1 MSCAVI
7 GARLYAARPTQ
18 FSGHRKHFADDNT
31 GTIQLPRCPNLANGR
46 PCTSPAAMYGVPR
59 KVSTGGS
66 SFGATATW
74 PVPAVSLISKSLHR
88 RQHIWWGSCAH
99 STRPAEQRRCTRA
112 SQSRIGTAASH
123 ENKTRRSKRITRA
136 AQASVVL
143 ITQQLPAQLS
153 AADFRGTAGTPQGTT
168 SSAMELAPVHAR
180 YLVVLQCS
188 VAQLHIAAGET
199 GAAAAIWGRVL
210 RSKTAAA
217 HLPHHVAFEATSLRA
232 PSRPKYARSPRTRS
246 GAAVRRGNP
255 DTGTK
260 ERDHLRR
267 RGKPQCRQGG
277 GGQAQPAMHLHLV
290 TGHVRHKASRGGA
303 DAKISSF
310 LGLSPL
316 GLFSACAMC
325 PLMPRQKR
333 TLLSSLESNTR
344 LTSFSWLSPPC
355 SCSIHHRTLKTT
367 RHVTTISVSVQ
378 CQHARR
384 TAFTDTDS

>member
-88 RQHIWWGSCAH
+88 RQHIWWGSCAQ

-143 ITQQLPAQLS
+143 NSAIASAVTPANPVAAVHTARAPLSS
-153 AADFRGTAGTPQGTT
+153 AA
-168 SSAMELAPVHAR
+168 AP
-180 YLVVLQCS
+180 
-188 VAQLHIAAGET
+188 
-199 GAAAAIWGRVL
+199 
-210 RSKTAAA
+210 A
-217 HLPHHVAFEATSLRA
+217 HRNRA
-232 PSRPKYARSPRTRS
+232 
-246 GAAVRRGNP
+246 
-255 DTGTK
+255 
-260 ERDHLRR
+260 
-267 RGKPQCRQGG
+267 
-277 GGQAQPAMHLHLV
+277 
-290 TGHVRHKASRGGA
+290 
-303 DAKISSF
+303 
-310 LGLSPL
+310 
-316 GLFSACAMC
+316 
-325 PLMPRQKR
+325 
-333 TLLSSLESNTR
+333 
-344 LTSFSWLSPPC
+344 
-355 SCSIHHRTLKTT
+355 
-367 RHVTTISVSVQ
+367 
-378 CQHARR
+378 
-384 TAFTDTDS
+384 

>member
-1 MSCAVI
+1 
-7 GARLYAARPTQ
+7 
-18 FSGHRKHFADDNT
+18 
-31 GTIQLPRCPNLANGR
+31 
-46 PCTSPAAMYGVPR
+46 
-59 KVSTGGS
+59 
-66 SFGATATW
+66 
-74 PVPAVSLISKSLHR
+74 
-88 RQHIWWGSCAH
+88 
-99 STRPAEQRRCTRA
+99 
-112 SQSRIGTAASH
+112 
-123 ENKTRRSKRITRA
+123 
-136 AQASVVL
+136 
-143 ITQQLPAQLS
+143 
-153 AADFRGTAGTPQGTT
+153 
-168 SSAMELAPVHAR
+168 MEMAPVHAR

-199 GAAAAIWGRVL
+199 GAAAAIWRRVL

-267 RGKPQCRQGG
+267 SVKPQCRQGG

-316 GLFSACAMC
+316 GLFSAWARPGRGKANVIIILGEQHSSYVFKLAFTSM
-325 PLMPRQKR
+325 LMLYPPPHSENNK
-333 TLLSSLESNTR
+333 TR
-344 LTSFSWLSPPC
+344 HNNKCVCTVPARATH
-355 SCSIHHRTLKTT
+355 SIH
-367 RHVTTISVSVQ
+367 
-378 CQHARR
+378 
-384 TAFTDTDS
+384 